1 MNTNVFRKIWV
12 SLLGCVSLFGVGQV
26 QMVQAEELNPQH
38 VNNNLKSNTTF
49 TQGDFTYTVVVDGVK
64 LSKFSS
70 SSDITDV
77 NIPDSVSYNGVK
89 YPVVWLDDSCFLN
102 CINMKSVKIPSQVTR
117 LGMFCFSGC
126 SSLTS
131 VEFSSGINIFGSK
144 CFLDCVNL
152 KSIYI
157 PDGDTFMDDYCFY
170 NCIYNHRTTK
180 TNQKYPSVN
189 L

>member
-1 MNTNVFRKIWV
+1 
-12 SLLGCVSLFGVGQV
+12 
-26 QMVQAEELNPQH
+26 MVQAEELNPQH

-49 TQGDFTYTVVVDGVK
+49 TQGDFTFTVVVDGVK

-102 CINMKSVKIPSQVTR
+102 CVNMKSVKIPSQVTR

-170 NCIYNHRTTK
+170 NCKSLTTARLPNGLK
-180 TNQKYPSVN
+180 TLNKYCGSSDISSDATVM
-189 L
+189 